1 MWTAVAL
8 LSSLSRL
15 ASLIQAPRGQYWDR
29 PPLSLVKGHCDAL
42 RARPSVLSGP
52 QRRPLHGALK
62 KACGMYQMSTMVGSN
77 LRRGLHAFQH
87 KRSEVTLHHSHHFHV
102 RPICHTSCHIRPCF
116 TLTCILPR
124 PFATSKHRMP
134 PSCDRRQV
142 HFLKTGAGLLVPFFT
157 RQFLSLRILNEEVCL
172 ITVMLESMYG

>member
-15 ASLIQAPRGQYWDR
+15 ASLIQAPRGGYWDR
-29 PPLSLVKGHCDAL
+29 QPLSLVKGHCDAL

-52 QRRPLHGALK
+52 QRRPLHDALK
-62 KACGMYQMSTMVGSN
+62 KACGMYRMSTMVGSN

-102 RPICHTSCHIRPCF
+102 RPIGHTSCHIWSCF
-116 TLTCILPR
+116 TLTCTHPR
-124 PFATSKHRMP
+124 PFATSSRHPVTDEVR
-134 PSCDRRQV
+134 
-142 HFLKTGAGLLVPFFT
+142 FLAKGAGLLSFLYPTNLIFFE
-157 RQFLSLRILNEEVCL
+157 NVE
-172 ITVMLESMYG
+172 